1 MTKGTQEVIVINK
14 TIKVEIQPFQFWFL
28 EAALIVLAFVGIL
41 IYQRLGKDDE

>member
-14 TIKVEIQPFQFWFL
+14 TIKVEIAPYQFWFL